1 MGGNVQGVKSLK
13 KVHQLSV
20 HLREGLSHSRVRIFL
35 FSSRIILYSLISSDV
50 DLKTSFFLWI
60 ILALLGVTLF
70 YDRKYYFKQ
79 RMFTLALLVIVR
91 GLITLGVQPTLTLMG
106 LTQVRRG
113 FIGRG
118 GFSPSLGSLGG
129 GGLSSQ
135 FITKAVQI

>member
-1 MGGNVQGVKSLK
+1 M
-13 KVHQLSV
+13 
-20 HLREGLSHSRVRIFL
+20 
-35 FSSRIILYSLISSDV
+35 
-50 DLKTSFFLWI
+50 KTSFFLWI

-106 LTQVRRG
+106 LTQVRQG
-113 FIGRG
+113 FIGGGGGG

-129 GGLSSQ
+129 GGD
-135 FITKAVQI
+135 